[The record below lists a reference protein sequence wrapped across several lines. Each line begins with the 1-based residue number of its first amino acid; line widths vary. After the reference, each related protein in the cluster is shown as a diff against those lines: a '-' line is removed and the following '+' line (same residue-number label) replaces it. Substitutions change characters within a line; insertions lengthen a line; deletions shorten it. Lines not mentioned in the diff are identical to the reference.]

1 MRKTVLVLLVILL
14 LSVLASSMQLKIV
27 VSASSNVIYVPRDF
41 PTIQKAI
48 DNATLG
54 STIIVNGTYH
64 EDIMINKS
72 LSLFGVDSYSA
83 EIQGVSRYVVS
94 IAADNVHIKNFTIT
108 KTTTDLD
115 GIGIRIYSGNNNTI
129 ENNKITNIN
138 TGIFL
143 SLSNNNTISRN
154 FISNRLNVDNGIG
167 LYRSRNNF
175 FSDNVI
181 LNNTIGVLVS
191 TLSNDNVF
199 SGNIFINNSP
209 EVNLDSSSNN
219 VFYHNS
225 FNGSVQMTNG
235 FSNYWSASNE
245 GNYWGSY
252 IVSDSNN
259 DGIGDQPYTIDQ
271 YNQDSFPLMGR
282 FSGYT
287 VTLNGKNYGV
297 AVISNSPIKDFSFDI
312 GEETGNKIVIFNVSN
327 GGDAIGFCRIMIPTE
342 LMSSPYVVLVSG
354 EEIVPSL
361 LSFSN
366 ETVAFLYFTYVD
378 GNQTISVI
386 SSKTLYLYYD
396 LLDKYVALQA
406 SFSDLNV
413 SYYQL
418 LNNYSL
424 LLYNYTQLQNQ
435 YSVLNMSYQEHLLG
449 YSRNVE
455 NMQNLVYVFA
465 STTAIFLMT
474 TVYLSKRTTP
484 RNRSRD

>member
-1 MRKTVLVLLVILL
+1 MRKTVTVLLVILI
-14 LSVLASSMQLKIV
+14 SSILASSMRLKIV
-27 VSASSNVIYVPRDF
+27 ASTSSNVIYVPKDF
-41 PTIQKAI
+41 PTIQEAI

-54 STIIVNGTYH
+54 GTIIVNGTYH

-72 LSLFGVDSYSA
+72 LSLFGVDSSSA
-83 EIQGVSRYVVS
+83 VIQGVSRYVVK
-94 IAADNVHIKNFTIT
+94 IDADNVLIKNFTIA
-108 KTTTDLD
+108 KPATDPD
-115 GIGIRIYSGNNNTI
+115 DIGIRMSSCNNNTI
-129 ENNKITNIN
+129 ENNKILNIN

-154 FISNRLNVDNGIG
+154 FISNRLNADNGIS

-175 FSDNVI
+175 FSDNFI
-181 LNNTIGVLVS
+181 LNNTIGALIS

-199 SGNIFINNSP
+199 SGNIFINSSP
-209 EVNLDSSSNN
+209 EINLDSSSNN
-219 VFYHNS
+219 VFYHNN
-225 FNGSVQMTNG
+225 FNGSVQVTTG
-235 FSNYWSASNE
+235 FSNYWSVSNE
-245 GNYWGSY
+245 GNYWSSY

-259 DGIGDQPYTIDQ
+259 DGIGDQPYIIDQ

-287 VTLNGKNYGV
+287 ATLKGKNYDV
-297 AVISNSPIKDFSFDI
+297 AVISNSTITDFSFDI
-312 GEETGNKIVIFNVSN
+312 GEETGNKIVTFNVSSE
-327 GGDAIGFCRIMIPTE
+327 GDAVSFCRIMIPTE
-342 LMSSPYVVLVSG
+342 MMSFPYVVLASG

-378 GNQTISVI
+378 DNQTISVI

-396 LLDKYVALQA
+396 LLDKYSALQT
-406 SFSDLNV
+406 SFSDLNA

-418 LNNYSL
+418 LNTFSL
-424 LLYNYTQLQNQ
+424 LLYNYTQLQSQ
-435 YSVLNMSYQEHLLG
+435 YSALNMSYQEHLLG

-465 STTAIFLMT
+465 FTTAIFLIT